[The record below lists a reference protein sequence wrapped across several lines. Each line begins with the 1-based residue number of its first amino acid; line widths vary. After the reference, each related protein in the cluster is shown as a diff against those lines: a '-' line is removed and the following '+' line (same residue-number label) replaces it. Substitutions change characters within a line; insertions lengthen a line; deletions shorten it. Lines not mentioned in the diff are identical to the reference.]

1 MTQNDNFKY
10 YYGQSLINEDNTV
23 NAYESILDYIKTH
36 GGHESGIDADLLDG
50 HDSHDFLL
58 LTDKDSYMAPG
69 FYIGYSVIENKSEPA
84 LQFLYSRDIK
94 LNGEYKYMFI
104 KNNVDGNL
112 RVQDLYNE
120 LLEEDGTS
128 EIEAAKNRYVG
139 DWEYDQQEGNLN
151 AGLVDLELAIECLS
165 KYGQKTKSDLNNEI
179 DEIRQSTLSGD
190 QFNKINYILNNYLI
204 DCQTYDNEGNL
215 TNTTETVLDAGAV
228 NGLRFFLVTQE
239 QYDQYPDPIKED
251 PHYVFIVKD
260 ELPEGYTTPTTI
272 SLNSF
277 KPLFKSDGY
286 DILVSVDGGRTYY
299 KAGNLY
305 QFDEDEEGLLP
316 MYLGGETL
324 PTILAD
330 PTKLNDN
337 FFINGVWMREFLGT
351 DPSTANSLE
360 SIINNQ
366 IAGLQDQVDNL
377 NEIIDSFDNN
387 YEVKSNKIMNNELT
401 NSTTEYPSSFTVNS
415 EIQSLKDQITALNEK
430 IGNIDRI
437 LTDILGTGNGN

>member
-58 LTDKDSYMAPG
+58 LTDKDSYMVPG

-94 LNGEYKYMFI
+94 LDGEYKYMFV

-112 RVQDLYNE
+112 KVQDLYNE
-120 LLEEDGTS
+120 LLVEDGIS
-128 EIEAAKNRYVG
+128 EIEAAKNRYIG
-139 DWEYDQQEGNLN
+139 DWENDQQEKNLN

-165 KYGQKTKSDLNNEI
+165 KYGQKTESDLNNQI
-179 DEIRQSTLSGD
+179 DEIRQSTLSAD
-190 QFNKINYILNNYLI
+190 QLNKLNYIFNNYLI

-215 TNTTETVLDAGAV
+215 TNTTEMVLDAGAV
-228 NGLRFFLVTQE
+228 NGLRFLLVTQE

-260 ELPEGYTTPTTI
+260 EIPEGYTTPTTI

-286 DILVSVDGGRTYY
+286 DILVSVDGGRT
-299 KAGNLY
+299 
-305 QFDEDEEGLLP
+305 
-316 MYLGGETL
+316 
-324 PTILAD
+324 
-330 PTKLNDN
+330 
-337 FFINGVWMREFLGT
+337 
-351 DPSTANSLE
+351 
-360 SIINNQ
+360 
-366 IAGLQDQVDNL
+366 
-377 NEIIDSFDNN
+377 
-387 YEVKSNKIMNNELT
+387 
-401 NSTTEYPSSFTVNS
+401 
-415 EIQSLKDQITALNEK
+415 
-430 IGNIDRI
+430 
-437 LTDILGTGNGN
+437 